1 MTSPVGIPRE
11 IKVIADERGGPVA
24 VVLDSVQRR
33 VARITNVWRI
43 DDEWWREEIS
53 RLYFQVELDDGYI
66 ITIFHDLISH
76 KWYRQRC

>member
-66 ITIFHDLISH
+66 ITIFHDLICY

>member
-11 IKVIADERGGPVA
+11 IKVIADDGGGPVA
-24 VVLDSVQRR
+24 VVLDSGQRR

-66 ITIFHDLISH
+66 ITIFHDLISD